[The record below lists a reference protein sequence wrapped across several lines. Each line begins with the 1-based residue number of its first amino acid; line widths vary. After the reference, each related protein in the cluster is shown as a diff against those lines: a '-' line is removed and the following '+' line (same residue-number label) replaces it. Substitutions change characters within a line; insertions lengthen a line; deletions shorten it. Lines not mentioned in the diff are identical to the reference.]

1 MYCVINGYV
10 CIECTAQTP
19 KAFYYYGTWYI
30 KERDFD
36 ILRKRGEIA

>member
-10 CIECTAQTP
+10 CIECTADTP
-19 KAFYYYGTWYI
+19 KAFYYCGAWYI

-36 ILRKRGEIA
+36 MLRKRGDTA